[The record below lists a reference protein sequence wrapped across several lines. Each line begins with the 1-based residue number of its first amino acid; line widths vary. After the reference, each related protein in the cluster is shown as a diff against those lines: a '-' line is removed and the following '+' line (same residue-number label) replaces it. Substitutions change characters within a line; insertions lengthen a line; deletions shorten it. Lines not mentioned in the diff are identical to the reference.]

1 MGEDEIKE
9 GLETAFDFLYF
20 REKVKKHWIIV
31 LIAIA
36 ACVTA
41 FIGGIFLIN
50 NFTVNTIIGGWG
62 INYIQNFSV
71 GTLFYA
77 TLWIILWFI
86 VLIALPTFGFLGTL
100 FGLYWKVLMD
110 EEEKIE
116 LKERGKLFKERE
128 KKRRKWKERH
138 GEQAG
143 VFSGAVGL
151 VVAIKL
157 AVEGNWLVTFE
168 NLSTQYILNVWITA
182 VIWISAIIGILAV
195 IFGLLFF
202 LYKKE

>member
-9 GLETAFDFLYF
+9 GLETGFDAKYF
-20 REKVKKHWIIV
+20 AEKVKKHWIVV

-36 ACVTA
+36 ACVTS

-62 INYIQNFSV
+62 INYPQNFSI

-77 TLWIILWFI
+77 MLWIILWFI
-86 VLIALPTFGFLGTL
+86 VLIGLPTFGFLGAL

-110 EEEKIE
+110 EEEKTE
-116 LKERGKLFKERE
+116 LKARGKSFKERE

-143 VFSGAVGL
+143 EFSGVVGL
-151 VVAIKL
+151 IVMIIL

-168 NLSTQYILNVWITA
+168 NLSTQYLLSVWITA
-182 VIWISAIIGILAV
+182 VIWISAIIGIPAV
-195 IFGLLFF
+195 IIGLLFF

>member
-62 INYIQNFSV
+62 INYLQNFSM

-143 VFSGAVGL
+143 EFTGVVGL
-151 VVAIKL
+151 VVAIIL

-168 NLSTQYILNVWITA
+168 NLSTQYLLNVWITA

>member
-151 VVAIKL
+151 VVAIIL